1 MKDPPH
7 KPLADEHVKYIL
19 PVTSCWPP
27 CPFTWPMDQRYR
39 VLWTKGFSAVTCLL
53 TFSLNSSYSS
63 ALSAYSSSDTLRAL
77 TFPLPSR
84 TQPLSSTTAAHTS
97 ASAPLLHPGEDS
109 PWSIP
114 PLQRMPAMLPAFLLP
129 TRATK
134 APSSHS
140 TSYQGAF
147 SSLPT
152 PLHTVLRLQ
161 PHLPPALATCMCSGT
176 AAFFR
181 SPKPSFDKTPEEH
194 QHGCRPAGTSRAA
207 GDARVAW
214 DGPAAQQRKKL
225 PLCTAVWL
233 FLLSAEEHTPLP
245 GEGRL
250 ISPLLLS
257 ESCNCNVSR
266 LENVFLSFHSTP
278 IHRSPQA
285 GYEHGFQLMKGELAT
300 CSLGGRH
307 PAVPPARP
315 HARRKTAAKSGF

>member
-27 CPFTWPMDQRYR
+27 CPFTWPTDQRYG
-39 VLWTKGFSAVTCLL
+39 VLRTKGFSAVTRLL
-53 TFSLNSSYSS
+53 TFALNSSYSS

-77 TFPLPSR
+77 TFPSPSR
-84 TQPLSSTTAAHTS
+84 TQHPSSTTAAHTS

-152 PLHTVLRLQ
+152 PLHTLSYVCSPTFPLHR
-161 PHLPPALATCMCSGT
+161 PRARAAALPRV
-176 AAFFR
+176 FR
-181 SPKPSFDKTPEEH
+181 SPKPSSDKTPEEH

-214 DGPAAQQRKKL
+214 DGPAAQQRKRL
-225 PLCTAVWL
+225 SLGAAVWY
-233 FLLSAEEHTPLP
+233 F
-245 GEGRL
+245 
-250 ISPLLLS
+250 
-257 ESCNCNVSR
+257 
-266 LENVFLSFHSTP
+266 
-278 IHRSPQA
+278 
-285 GYEHGFQLMKGELAT
+285 
-300 CSLGGRH
+300 
-307 PAVPPARP
+307 
-315 HARRKTAAKSGF
+315 